1 MRNEYHMI
9 HKNKSLDMTKK
20 IELMAPA
27 GSRES
32 LNAAIKA
39 GADSIYFGV
48 DKLNMRARAAK
59 PFHISDLKEISNICK
74 QNGIKCY
81 LALNTIIYDDEMDLM
96 RTICDAALEANL
108 SAIIATD
115 ISTILYA
122 RKIGLAVHIST
133 QANISNLESVRFYS
147 QFADVLVLAR
157 ELTLPQIA
165 HICDEIKKQNIHG
178 PSGKLVQIE
187 LFVHGALCVSIA
199 GKCYMSLA
207 LTNHSANRGDCL
219 QNCRRSYRVID
230 DATGNELKIDNRYVM
245 SPKDLCTID
254 FLDQLIGAGATV
266 FKIEGRGRSADYVFK
281 VTRAYRKAIDSYF
294 QGKFTMEK
302 SKDWKKDLQSVFNRG
317 YWEGGYYLGKRLGEW
332 SGAYGSRATKQK
344 KYVGFVKNYFARPKI
359 AQIMIENESLHI
371 GDQII
376 AIGPTTGY
384 AETDVE
390 SIFVNEKPAQGAA
403 KGDDITIPF
412 PEKLRRNDKIYIIRD
427 RTHWQK

>member
-1 MRNEYHMI
+1 MI
-9 HKNKSLDMTKK
+9 KNTE
-20 IELMAPA
+20 IMAPA
-27 GSRES
+27 GSWES

-39 GADSIYFGV
+39 GADSVYFGV

-59 PFHISDLKEISNICK
+59 PFYISDLKKISGICK
-74 QNGIKCY
+74 QNGVGSY
-81 LALNTIIYDDEMDLM
+81 LALNTIIYDDETDLM
-96 RTICDAALEANL
+96 RTICDAAREANV

-115 ISTILYA
+115 ISTIFYA
-122 RKIGLAVHIST
+122 RQIGLSVHIST

-165 HICDEIKKQNIHG
+165 HICKEIKEQDIHG
-178 PSGKLVQIE
+178 PGGKLIQIE

-230 DATGNELKIDNRYVM
+230 ETTGSELKIDNRYVM

-254 FLDQLIGAGATV
+254 FLDQLLEAGPTV
-266 FKIEGRGRSADYVFK
+266 LKIEGRGRSADYVFK
-281 VTRAYRKAIDSYF
+281 VTQAYRKAIDSYL
-294 QGKFTMEK
+294 QGDFTREK
-302 SKDWKKDLQSVFNRG
+302 SQDWKKDLQSVFNRG
-317 YWEGGYYLGKRLGEW
+317 FWEGGYYLGKKLGEW
-332 SGAYGSRATKQK
+332 SGTYGSRATKQK

-359 AQIMIENESLHI
+359 VQIIIENEPLQI
-371 GDQII
+371 GDQIM
-376 AIGPTTGY
+376 ATGPTTGY
-384 AETDVE
+384 AETDVK
-390 SIFVNEKPAQGAA
+390 SIYINEKSAKGAT
-403 KGDDITIPF
+403 KGDDVTIPF

-427 RTHWQK
+427 RMHWQK

>member
-1 MRNEYHMI
+1 MK
-9 HKNKSLDMTKK
+9 KNTE
-20 IELMAPA
+20 IIAPA
-27 GSRES
+27 GSWES

-39 GADSIYFGV
+39 GADSIYFGI

-59 PFHISDLKEISNICK
+59 PFYMSDLKEISKICK
-74 QNGIKCY
+74 QNRIKCY

-96 RTICDAALEANL
+96 RTICDAAREANV

-122 RKIGLAVHIST
+122 RQIGLLVHIST

-147 QFADVLVLAR
+147 QFSDVLVLAR

-165 HICDEIKKQNIHG
+165 YICDEIIKQDIRG
-178 PSGKLVQIE
+178 PSGELVQIE

-230 DATGNELKIDNRYVM
+230 DTTENELKIDNRYVM

-254 FLDQLIGAGATV
+254 FLDQLLEAGPTML
-266 FKIEGRGRSADYVFK
+266 KIEGRGRSSDYVFK
-281 VTRAYRKAIDSYF
+281 VTQAYRKAIDSYM
-294 QGKFTMEK
+294 QGNFTREK
-302 SKDWKKDLQSVFNRG
+302 SQDWKKDLQSVFNRG
-317 YWEGGYYLGKRLGEW
+317 FWEGGYYLGKKLGEW
-332 SGAYGSRATKQK
+332 SGAYGSCATKQK
-344 KYVGFVKNYFARPKI
+344 KYVGFVKNYFSRPKI
-359 AQIMIENESLHI
+359 VQIMIENEPLQI
-371 GDQII
+371 GDQIM
-376 AIGPTTGY
+376 ATGPTTGY
-384 AETDVE
+384 AETDVK
-390 SIFVNEKPAQGAA
+390 SIYINEKSAKGAT
-403 KGDDITIPF
+403 KGDDVTIPF